1 MGRVGHD
8 PDRIEAESMH
18 LDGYVPVDVT
28 PWETAS
34 GGRGVVCKSQAACTA
49 TSVFNRTAGNYDIAV
64 QYFDFRHGVSTYNL
78 YLNGNLLKEWR
89 ADNSLPGEQMNGDT
103 STRITLEG
111 IALKPGDILKIDGH
125 PDSGEPA
132 PLDYVEITASEGG
145 VHQ

>member
-1 MGRVGHD
+1 
-8 PDRIEAESMH
+8 
-18 LDGYVPVDVT
+18 
-28 PWETAS
+28 
-34 GGRGVVCKSQAACTA
+34 VCKSQAACTA